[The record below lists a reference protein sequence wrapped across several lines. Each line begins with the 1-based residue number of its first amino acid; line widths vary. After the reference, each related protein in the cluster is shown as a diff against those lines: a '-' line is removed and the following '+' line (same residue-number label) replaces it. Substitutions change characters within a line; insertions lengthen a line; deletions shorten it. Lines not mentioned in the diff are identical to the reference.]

1 MNTMIWLIRREFWEN
16 RAIWWMPAG
25 IGMLLV
31 LIALFGQV
39 HLDADDIAQIHAA
52 KSLHG
57 SYLAAKMFLLLSSP
71 FLVVMGAYASW
82 YLLDCLYADRRDRSV
97 LFWKSLPIS
106 DTATVLSKLAM
117 GLIVI
122 PLVYFA
128 FALLTTLLLAF
139 ILSMRLTILLDAGIW
154 SARNWLDFQMVWLY
168 IVATLA
174 LWFLPVAA
182 WVMLVS
188 AWARRAV
195 LLWTTLPLLA
205 VMLLEHYFLS
215 TDWFM
220 REIWLRISYGYL
232 VAAFSVD
239 NATFFSPASGLRQ
252 ELNPL
257 GFVTEPQTL
266 IGIAVGAALLIATVQ
281 LRLRRTES

>member
-1 MNTMIWLIRREFWEN
+1 LIRREFWEN

-25 IGMLLV
+25 IGMLLL

-39 HLDADDIAQIHAA
+39 QMDADDIAQIHAA

-57 SYLAAKMFLLLSSP
+57 SDLAAKMFLLLSSP
-71 FLVVMGAYASW
+71 FLLIMGVYASW
-82 YLLDCLYADRRDRSV
+82 YLLDCLYADRRDRSI

-106 DTATVLSKLAM
+106 DTATVLSKLGM

-122 PLVYFA
+122 PLVYFG

-139 ILSMRLTILLDAGIW
+139 ILSIRLSVLLDAGIW
-154 SARNWLDFQMVWLY
+154 SARNWLDFQIVWLY

-205 VMLLEHYFLS
+205 LMLLEHFFLR

-220 REIWLRISYGYL
+220 REIWLRVSYGYL
-232 VAAFSVD
+232 VAAFSLD

-266 IGIAVGAALLIATVQ
+266 IGIAVGVALLVATVQ
-281 LRLRRTES
+281 VRLRRTES

>member
-1 MNTMIWLIRREFWEN
+1 LIRREFWEN

-31 LIALFGQV
+31 LIALFGQ
-39 HLDADDIAQIHAA
+39 LQMDAGDIAQIHASQ
-52 KSLHG
+52 SLHG
-57 SYLAAKMFLLLSSP
+57 SALAAKMFLLLSSP
-71 FLVVMGAYASW
+71 FLAVMGVYTSW

-97 LFWKSLPIS
+97 LFWKSLPVS
-106 DTATVLSKLAM
+106 DTATVLSKLGM

-128 FALLTTLLLAF
+128 FALLTNVLLAF
-139 ILSMRLTILLDAGIW
+139 ILSIRLSILLEAGVW
-154 SARNWLDFQMVWLY
+154 SARNWLDFQIVWLY
-168 IVATLA
+168 IVVTLA

-195 LLWTTLPLLA
+195 LLWTTLPLVAL
-205 VMLLEHYFLS
+205 MLLEHYFLR
-215 TDWFM
+215 TDWLM
-220 REIWLRISYGYL
+220 REIWLRISYGYP
-232 VAAFSVD
+232 VAAFSLE
-239 NATFFSPASGLRQ
+239 NADFFSPASGLRQ

-266 IGIAVGAALLIATVQ
+266 IGIAVGMALLVATVQ
-281 LRLRRTES
+281 MRLRRTES